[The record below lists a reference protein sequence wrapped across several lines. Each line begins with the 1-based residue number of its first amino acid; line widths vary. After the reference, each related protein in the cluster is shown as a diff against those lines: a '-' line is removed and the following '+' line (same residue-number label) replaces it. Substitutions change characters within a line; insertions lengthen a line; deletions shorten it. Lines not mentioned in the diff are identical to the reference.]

1 MIDKEMLAENK
12 KKCEERAEK
21 FLPDISE
28 IRNKPEDVCPVQ
40 WALELVKLC
49 RKEACG
55 KSVPCRD
62 GLWQAELLIE
72 AISNGK
78 AEGEETIETLKDV
91 MNMIAVLG
99 CDFTSGCAKL
109 VLEAI
114 NAYASEW
121 ELHAK
126 RHRCTALKC
135 EAYYDVYIDP
145 AACTGCGAC
154 LKAAPAGAVAGG
166 EGLIHVVKDDR
177 ELKGEQFIAVCPS
190 GAIKKFSGMVKP
202 RVPEEPVAV
211 GTFGAGA
218 AGAAG
223 GRRRRRG

>member
-1 MIDKEMLAENK
+1 
-12 KKCEERAEK
+12 
-21 FLPDISE
+21 
-28 IRNKPEDVCPVQ
+28 
-40 WALELVKLC
+40 
-49 RKEACG
+49 
-55 KSVPCRD
+55 VPCRD

-72 AISNGK
+72 SISDGK
-78 AEGEETIETLKDV
+78 AEGEVTVETLKDV
-91 MNMIAVLG
+91 MEMISTLG
-99 CDFTSGCAKL
+99 CDFTSGCADL
-109 VLEAI
+109 VLQSLSL
-114 NAYASEW
+114 YADEW

-154 LKAAPAGAVAGG
+154 LKAAPAGAIAGG
-166 EGLIHVVKDDR
+166 EGMIHVVKNDA
-177 ELKGEQFIAVCPS
+177 ELKGDAFAAVCPA

-211 GTFGAGA
+211 GSFGAAG